1 MTKSPLDRLANLGEE
16 VLGKASQ
23 NANVSRVLQSAMQMK
38 ERIDDLIVGKR
49 ALADLAVR
57 DGEDWLADL
66 TTDDLAKVLSLD
78 AEPDE
83 PDDPEEDDD
92 DGA

>member
-1 MTKSPLDRLANLGEE
+1 
-16 VLGKASQ
+16 
-23 NANVSRVLQSAMQMK
+23 
-38 ERIDDLIVGKR
+38 
-49 ALADLAVR
+49 VR

-66 TTDDLAKVLSLD
+66 STDDLAKVLSLD

-83 PDDPEEDDD
+83 PEPGEEDDD